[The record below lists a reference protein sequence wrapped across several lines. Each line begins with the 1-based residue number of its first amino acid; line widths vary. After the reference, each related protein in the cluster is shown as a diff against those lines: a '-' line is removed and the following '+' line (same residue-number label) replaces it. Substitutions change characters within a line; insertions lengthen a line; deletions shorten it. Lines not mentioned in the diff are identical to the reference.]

1 MSGPFFLLFQGRILA
16 KEDSVLACLLACFG
30 KCRKWYTNYGRYNIE
45 ASSRCSKQSLTI
57 VFTPGNCC
65 HFQFGSSSSSLS
77 IRVSFIF
84 HLSHCPDFQV
94 TSPCV
99 ILIYQAIYTDI
110 TPNGLYCYIALLMGW
125 KTPIY
130 RWLTQSKK
138 QRAAKC
144 MKCMYFIWTLT
155 TNDIKNKTVDYL
167 EWGIKSLITS
177 HILCVSLL
185 CYPLIWMLMM
195 LASRRAA
202 SWERG
207 AASGFGSDYCYMM
220 L

>member
-1 MSGPFFLLFQGRILA
+1 MLLIKGSRVFDLILRGWWR
-16 KEDSVLACLLACFG
+16 KCHIISLLNKCIENKMRFG
-30 KCRKWYTNYGRYNIE
+30 NCKKCYTKYGLNNIE

-130 RWLTQSKK
+130 R
-138 QRAAKC
+138 
-144 MKCMYFIWTLT
+144 
-155 TNDIKNKTVDYL
+155 
-167 EWGIKSLITS
+167 
-177 HILCVSLL
+177 
-185 CYPLIWMLMM
+185 
-195 LASRRAA
+195 
-202 SWERG
+202 
-207 AASGFGSDYCYMM
+207 
-220 L
+220 